1 MDDKDDDG
9 NFLPDFG
16 DLDPKKYEKYIRKIY
31 KDLTGEDLP
40 SGDIEFMP
48 LDDLKNIGGSKDFL
62 QSMPDEESQE
72 IFDQYIED
80 NNMDF
85 DVNLTYVDN
94 NLMVEEIWIPEDE
107 SATITRIYNYDHI
120 VISKINNKIKEL
132 IYSKRLDML
141 VEEENYEEAAEVRD
155 ILNEL
160 KDL

>member
-16 DLDPKKYEKYIRKIY
+16 DLDPKKYEEYIRKIY
-31 KDLTGEDLP
+31 RDLTGEDLP

-48 LDDLKNIGGSKDFL
+48 LDDFKDLGSKDFL